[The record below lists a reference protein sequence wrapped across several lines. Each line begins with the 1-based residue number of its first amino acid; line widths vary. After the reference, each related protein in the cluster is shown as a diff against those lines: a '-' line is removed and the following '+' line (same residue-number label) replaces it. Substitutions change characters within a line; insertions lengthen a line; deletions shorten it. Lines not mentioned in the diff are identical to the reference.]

1 MKRNPR
7 IEEELFP
14 FYALDALTDEE
25 KAEVENYVAANPA
38 AAAQLAELTLA
49 AAELSEVATPLTP
62 TPTVK
67 ANLMARVE
75 ADLRATQPAAPIAAP
90 AAARPATPRRQAKAP
105 STPWW
110 RSFTPLL
117 AGFAAL
123 ALILSTLAIRQLAGQ
138 VGELR
143 ATVATLEAGSGTLQ
157 TRVDALATENDALR
171 RELAGRDDLLA
182 QYTQPGALTMTIGDI
197 TGQNPDARAVLTL
210 DPTAEAATLRV
221 ANLPPLS
228 GGDTYQA
235 WLIVGETPVSA
246 GTFTVDETGV
256 ATHVIPGGLPGP
268 FDAMGISIEP
278 AGGSE
283 TPTPG
288 NIILLG
294 SAF

>member
-1 MKRNPR
+1 MERNPR

-25 KAEVENYVAANPA
+25 KAEVERYIAANPA
-38 AAAQLAELTLA
+38 AAAQLAELTQA
-49 AAELSEVATPLTP
+49 ATELGEAAPPLMP
-62 TPTVK
+62 SPGVK
-67 ANLMARVE
+67 ADLMARVA
-75 ADLRATQPAAPIAAP
+75 ADLRATQPAAPIIAP
-90 AAARPATPRRQAKAP
+90 ATARPAPRPPAQAPKQ
-105 STPWW
+105 PWW
-110 RSFTPLL
+110 RSFTPML

-123 ALILSTLAIRQLAGQ
+123 ALILSTLAIRQLSGE

-171 RELAGRDDLLA
+171 QELSGQDDLLA
-182 QYTQPGALTMTIGDI
+182 QYTQPGAMTLTIGDT
-197 TGQNPDARAVLTL
+197 TGENPDARAVLTL
-210 DPTAEAATLRV
+210 NPTAEAATLRV
-221 ANLPPLS
+221 ANLPPLP
-228 GGDTYQA
+228 GGETYQA
-235 WLIVGETPVSA
+235 WLIVGDTPVSA

-256 ATHVIPGGLPGP
+256 ATHVLPGGLPGP

-278 AGGSE
+278 SGGSE
-283 TPTPG
+283 APTPG

>member
-1 MKRNPR
+1 MMERNLR

-25 KAEVENYVAANPA
+25 KAEVERYIAGNPA
-38 AAAQLAELTLA
+38 AAAELAELTRA
-49 AAELSEVATPLTP
+49 AAELSAVTPPLTP
-62 TPTVK
+62 SPTVK
-67 ANLMARVE
+67 ADLMARVE
-75 ADLRATQPAAPIAAP
+75 ADLRATQPAAPVIAP
-90 AAARPATPRRQAKAP
+90 AARPAPRPQAKAP
-105 STPWW
+105 KQPWW
-110 RSFTPLL
+110 RSFMPLL
-117 AGFAAL
+117 VGFAAL
-123 ALILSTLAIRQLAGQ
+123 ALILSTLAIRQLAGE

-157 TRVDALATENDALR
+157 TRVDALSTENEALR
-171 RELAGRDDLLA
+171 QELAGRNDLLA

-197 TGQNPDARAVLTL
+197 TGENPDARAVLTL
-210 DPTAEAATLRV
+210 NPTAEAATLRV
-221 ANLPPLS
+221 ANLPPLP
-228 GGDTYQA
+228 GGETYQA
-235 WLIVGETPVSA
+235 WLIVDDTPISA

-278 AGGSE
+278 VGGSE